1 MATLTQTKQADN
13 FYTITVQADIDMTSY
28 IRTYTTATPE
38 TDDIILLLAYGHK
51 NEWYWN
57 EDNIYEN
64 LTEKATALLTK
75 EELESIDPD
84 ILDELIETLQD
95 ELRYLIPACAE
106 TITIT
111 KNGNEYELDVTDDDI
126 RQIFLDLI

>member
-13 FYTITVQADIDMTSY
+13 FYTITVKADIDMTSY

-38 TDDIILLLAYGHK
+38 TDDVILLLVYGHK
-51 NEWYWN
+51 NRWYWC

-64 LTEKATALLTK
+64 LNEKATALLTK
-75 EELESIDPD
+75 EELECIDPD
-84 ILDELIETLQD
+84 ILDELIEMLQD
-95 ELRYLIPACAE
+95 ELSYLIPACAE

-111 KNGNEYELDVTDDDI
+111 KNGNEYKLDVTNDDI
-126 RQIFLDLI
+126 RNIFLRNA

>member
-13 FYTITVQADIDMTSY
+13 FYTITVTADIDMMSY

-38 TDDIILLLAYGHK
+38 TDDVVLLLVYGHK
-51 NEWYWN
+51 NGWYWR

-64 LTEKATALLTK
+64 LNEKAKALLTEK
-75 EELESIDPD
+75 ELESIDPD
-84 ILDELIETLQD
+84 ILEELMEMLQD

-111 KNGNEYELDVTDDDI
+111 KNGNEYKLDVTDDDI
-126 RQIFLDLI
+126 RNIFLSNT

>member
-13 FYTITVQADIDMTSY
+13 FYTITVKADIDMTSY

-38 TDDIILLLAYGHK
+38 TDNVVLLLVYGHK
-51 NEWYWN
+51 NGWYWC

-111 KNGNEYELDVTDDDI
+111 KDGNEYKLNVTKNDI
-126 RQIFLDLI
+126 RKIFLDLI

>member
-1 MATLTQTKQADN
+1 MATLTQTKQADD
-13 FYTITVQADIDMTSY
+13 FYTLTVKADIDMASY

-38 TDDIILLLAYGHK
+38 TDNIVLLLAYGHK
-51 NEWYWN
+51 NGWYWD

-75 EELESIDPD
+75 EELDSIDPD

-111 KNGNEYELDVTDDDI
+111 KNGNEYKLDVTDDDI
-126 RQIFLDLI
+126 RSIFLSNA

>member
-13 FYTITVQADIDMTSY
+13 FYTITVTADIDMMSY
-28 IRTYTTATPE
+28 IRTYTAATPE
-38 TDDIILLLAYGHK
+38 TDDVVLLLVYGHK
-51 NEWYWN
+51 NGWYWR

-64 LTEKATALLTK
+64 LNEKAKALLTEK
-75 EELESIDPD
+75 ELESIDPD
-84 ILDELIETLQD
+84 ILEELMEMLQD

-111 KNGNEYELDVTDDDI
+111 KNGNEYKLDVTDDDI
-126 RQIFLDLI
+126 RKIFLSNT

>member
-38 TDDIILLLAYGHK
+38 TDDVVLLLVYGHK
-51 NEWYWN
+51 NGWYWC

-64 LTEKATALLTK
+64 LNEKATALLTK
-75 EELESIDPD
+75 EELECIDPD
-84 ILDELIETLQD
+84 ILDKLIETLQD
-95 ELRYLIPACAE
+95 ELNYLIPACAE

-111 KNGNEYELDVTDDDI
+111 KNGNEYKLDITDDDI
-126 RQIFLDLI
+126 RNIFLHNA

>member
-1 MATLTQTKQADN
+1 MATLTQTKQANN
-13 FYTITVQADIDMTSY
+13 FYTITVTADIDMMSY

-38 TDDIILLLAYGHK
+38 TDNVVLLLVYGHK
-51 NEWYWN
+51 NGWYWR

-64 LTEKATALLTK
+64 LNEKAKALLTEK
-75 EELESIDPD
+75 ELESIDPD
-84 ILDELIETLQD
+84 ILEELMEMLQD

-111 KNGNEYELDVTDDDI
+111 KNGNEYKLDVTDDDI
-126 RQIFLDLI
+126 RNIFLSNT

>member
-13 FYTITVQADIDMTSY
+13 FYTITVTADIDMMSY

-38 TDDIILLLAYGHK
+38 TDDVVLLLVYGHK
-51 NEWYWN
+51 NRWYWR

-64 LTEKATALLTK
+64 LNEKAKTLLTEK
-75 EELESIDPD
+75 ELESIDPD
-84 ILDELIETLQD
+84 ILEELMEMLQD

-111 KNGNEYELDVTDDDI
+111 KNGNEYKLDVTDDDI
-126 RQIFLDLI
+126 RKIFLSNT

>member
-13 FYTITVQADIDMTSY
+13 FYTITVKADIDMMSY

-38 TDDIILLLAYGHK
+38 TDNVVLLLVYGHK
-51 NEWYWN
+51 NGWYWC

-64 LTEKATALLTK
+64 LNEKATALLTEK
-75 EELESIDPD
+75 ELKSIDSD
-84 ILDELIETLQD
+84 ILDELIEMLQD
-95 ELRYLIPACAE
+95 ELSYIIPACAE

-111 KNGNEYELDVTDDDI
+111 KNGNEYKLNVTKDDI
-126 RQIFLDLI
+126 RKIFLDLI

>member
-13 FYTITVQADIDMTSY
+13 FYTITVKADIDMMSY

-38 TDDIILLLAYGHK
+38 TDDVVLLLVYGHK
-51 NEWYWN
+51 NGWYWR

-64 LTEKATALLTK
+64 LNEKAKALLTEK
-75 EELESIDPD
+75 ELESIGPD
-84 ILDELIETLQD
+84 ILEELMEMLQD

-111 KNGNEYELDVTDDDI
+111 KNGNEYKLDVTDDDI
-126 RQIFLDLI
+126 RNIFLSNT

>member
-1 MATLTQTKQADN
+1 MATLTQTKQADD
-13 FYTITVQADIDMTSY
+13 FYTLTVKADIDMVSY

-51 NEWYWN
+51 NGWYWN

-75 EELESIDPD
+75 EELECIDPD

-95 ELRYLIPACAE
+95 ELRYLIPAYAE

-111 KNGNEYELDVTDDDI
+111 KNGNEYKLDVTDDDI
-126 RQIFLDLI
+126 RNIFLHNT